1 VRERIRESI
10 KYINTESITKMGS
23 NRERRRMLRV
33 AMFPLGGL
41 RLQCSILGRKS
52 TESPGGRLLF
62 FTRCV
67 KERDRERE
75 RKREKRE
82 QLRGLNS
89 GESVVWLVGAVMQEM
104 Q

>member
-1 VRERIRESI
+1 
-10 KYINTESITKMGS
+10 
-23 NRERRRMLRV
+23 
-33 AMFPLGGL
+33 
-41 RLQCSILGRKS
+41 
-52 TESPGGRLLF
+52 
-62 FTRCV
+62 V